1 MKQPLFSY
9 FWVARRVALLPKYAG
24 ADYRSPGIVFFF
36 LAVASL
42 RIGVFVFVFDM
53 HQMHRL
59 VFLSLSPQ

>member
-1 MKQPLFSY
+1 MQELII
-9 FWVARRVALLPKYAG
+9 AALAG
-24 ADYRSPGIVFFF
+24 FFFVFF

-59 VFLSLSPQ
+59 VFLSLSPQYDVCFPAAVEIGLRLQA